1 MVFLGYDHGYGIPGM
16 GPWEDVHNQGG
27 AHCQGEV
34 PVRGHAQ
41 RVQVQG
47 DDLGVRDHRDCDR
60 VGQWTAVLR
69 EGHDGGACS
78 RRTRSLGSRICPWT
92 MWGCGTLDN
101 RPTWSRLPGLS
112 RTQLISLH
120 LLDGAQMSK
129 ALMQNMMQQV
139 YVITQV

>member
-27 AHCQGEV
+27 AHCQGDV
-34 PVRGHAQ
+34 PVRGPAQ

-69 EGHDGGACS
+69 EGHDGELVQGGRGPWDQAYVHGLRGGVGHWTTGPHGAACQ
-78 RRTRSLGSRICPWT
+78 G
-92 MWGCGTLDN
+92 
-101 RPTWSRLPGLS
+101 
-112 RTQLISLH
+112 
-120 LLDGAQMSK
+120 
-129 ALMQNMMQQV
+129 
-139 YVITQV
+139 